1 VTTYLT
7 NLRTSQPLSDCSV
20 LIVEDIKP
28 DLAELLLS
36 EFPETV
42 NQEFFM
48 NNMVRFDSCSVTDES
63 IKRLRHTMS
72 ARHHGP
78 QLEDNPADGNVK
90 LSNIPPLS
98 PYLNGF
104 HLDYNI
110 RPTISYKSLS
120 TLRTLEGLRSDH
132 FEKNLSDFWRRT
144 STRLSVCQLEN
155 QLCKNRLEFT
165 RRAGYC

>member
-1 VTTYLT
+1 MESIDRRKTRALIKERDSWDSTAIDLATVTTYLT
-7 NLRTSQPLSDCSV
+7 NLRTSQPLLDCKV

-48 NNMVRFDSCSVTDES
+48 NNMVRFDSCLVTDES

-78 QLEDNPADGNVK
+78 QLEDDPADSNVK
-90 LSNIPPLS
+90 LSHS
-98 PYLNGF
+98 T
-104 HLDYNI
+104 HLG
-110 RPTISYKSLS
+110 P
-120 TLRTLEGLRSDH
+120 EGDSIED
-132 FEKNLSDFWRRT
+132 NAT
-144 STRLSVCQLEN
+144 GT
-155 QLCKNRLEFT
+155 
-165 RRAGYC
+165 